1 MKPAQVSI
9 GFLAAFILTIFWL
22 QWWQLPQY
30 PVILWAMMG
39 MLAGTGAAFSI
50 PPNTRAWGH
59 VLLAIIAGSALG
71 FFSVART
78 THVTTFLGVETYAT
92 GISST
97 LVGWVAD
104 APDRRPAVT
113 KYTVAVEE
121 IEQNGKKRQ
130 VQGKVLVN
138 DKNGWPRYQY
148 GDPVIIR
155 GTLTKPQ
162 VIDTFDYPAY
172 LRLQG
177 IRATVEYARIEPGA
191 AATAPAAGPV
201 HRILRILSSIREGT
215 EAQINRVFP
224 EPHASLLAGLLTG
237 SRRGIPERLTIAF
250 RTAGLSHIVAIS
262 GYNVT
267 IILSLLTGL
276 LFWLPIRWRFP
287 FLATGI
293 IVFTLFVGAGAPVV
307 RAAIMGILG
316 LLALETGR
324 LPTIR
329 LTVLWTAFL
338 MLLWKPAFLWDDASF
353 QLSFLAIIGITELS
367 APLKRLLKHVPETLS
382 LREALVATLA
392 AQIATIPLTI
402 VLFRQFSFV
411 APLAN
416 ILVAPLIPL
425 AMIMG
430 FLATVFGALWLP
442 LGLAVGYP
450 AWAFLQAIILVATW
464 SAALPFAAITF

>member
-1 MKPAQVSI
+1 MKPARVSV
-9 GFLAAFILTIFWL
+9 GFLTAFILTIFGL
-22 QWWQLPQY
+22 QWWQLPRY
-30 PVILWAMMG
+30 PAVLWTVFAV
-39 MLAGTGAAFSI
+39 LAGIGAAFSI
-50 PPNTRAWGH
+50 LRNTRAWGSI
-59 VLLAIIAGSALG
+59 LLATIAGSALG

-78 THVTTFLGVETYAT
+78 THVTLPLDVETYAT

-97 LVGWVAD
+97 LSGWVAD
-104 APDRRPAVT
+104 APDRRPTVT
-113 KYTVAVEE
+113 RYLVVAEE
-121 IEQNGKKRQ
+121 IEQNGMKRQ
-130 VQGKVLVN
+130 VRGKVLVS
-138 DKNGWPRYQY
+138 DQNGWPRYQY
-148 GDPVIIR
+148 GDPVTVR

-162 VIDTFDYPAY
+162 GIDTFDYPAY

-177 IRATVEYARIEPGA
+177 IRATVGYARIEPGA
-191 AATAPAAGPV
+191 AVSAPADPV
-201 HRILRILSSIREGT
+201 HRILRMLSSVREGT
-215 EAQINRVFP
+215 EARINRVFP

-237 SRRGIPERLTIAF
+237 SRRGIPAYLTSAF
-250 RTAGLSHIVAIS
+250 RTAGLSHIIAIS

-276 LFWLPIRWRFP
+276 LFWLPIRARFP
-287 FLATGI
+287 FLALGI
-293 IVFTLFVGAGAPVV
+293 IAFTLFVGAGAPVV

-316 LLALETGR
+316 LLALSTGR
-324 LPTIR
+324 LPAIR
-329 LTVLWTAFL
+329 LTILWTAFL

-367 APLKRLLKHVPETLS
+367 APLKRLLKRVPETLS

-402 VLFRQFSFV
+402 TLFRQISFV

-425 AMIMG
+425 AMLLG
-430 FLATVFGALWLP
+430 FLATVLGALWLP

-450 AWAFLQAIILVATW
+450 AWTFLQAIISVAQW